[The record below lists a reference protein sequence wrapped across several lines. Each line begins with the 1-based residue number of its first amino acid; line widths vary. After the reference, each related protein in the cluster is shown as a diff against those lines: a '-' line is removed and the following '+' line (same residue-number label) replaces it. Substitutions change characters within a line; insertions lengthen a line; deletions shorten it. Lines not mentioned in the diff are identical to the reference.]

1 MEKSK
6 LKRELKR
13 EAGEGDDKL
22 NDRPLAENGS
32 DAEGSPDTK
41 QSKRSPLKKVSI
53 FIGFSASSLS
63 SLRKIDA
70 NILCRRNLIR
80 NMTTLTMTLMM
91 KMTQM

>member
-13 EAGEGDDKL
+13 EAGEGDDKP
-22 NDRPLAENGS
+22 NDRLMADGS
-32 DAEGSPDTK
+32 DADGSPDTK

-53 FIGFSASSLS
+53 ILPFSASSLI
-63 SLRKIDA
+63 SLRKIVA
-70 NILCRRNLIR
+70 NILCRKNPIR
-80 NMTTLTMTLMM
+80 NMMTQTMTLMT

>member
-22 NDRPLAENGS
+22 NDRLMADGS
-32 DAEGSPDTK
+32 DVDGSPDTK
-41 QSKRSPLKKVSI
+41 QSKRSPLKKVSL
-53 FIGFSASSLS
+53 FIQFSASSIIS
-63 SLRKIDA
+63 FRKIVA
-70 NILCRRNLIR
+70 NILCRKNPIR
-80 NMTTLTMTLMM
+80 NMTTLTMTLMT